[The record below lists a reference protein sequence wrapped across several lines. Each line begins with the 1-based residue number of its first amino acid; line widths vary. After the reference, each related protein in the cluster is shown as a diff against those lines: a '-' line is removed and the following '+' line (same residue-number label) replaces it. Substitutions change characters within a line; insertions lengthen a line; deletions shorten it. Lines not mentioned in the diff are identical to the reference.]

1 MSNVIRIDWT
11 VADGNVWTG
20 DVDGYDMEASLD
32 LLQQQILDALHEA
45 YPKATVTVTRQNV
58 SGGVRELG
66 VETDDEYGIV
76 EDETED
82 EIKAVANAI
91 WETGDWYVEAA

>member
-1 MSNVIRIDWT
+1 MSNVTRIDWT

-32 LLQQQILDALHEA
+32 LLHRQILDALHEA
-45 YPKATVTVTRQNV
+45 YPKATVTVTRQNAG
-58 SGGVRELG
+58 GGVRELD
-66 VETDDEYGIV
+66 VETDDECGIV
-76 EDETED
+76 DDETEG

-91 WETGDWYVEAA
+91 WEAGDWYVKA